1 VAPLAPERLEERLM
15 ASVKLQFEERVLKEW
30 PADLML
36 TIGRLPD
43 NDVVIDNPAVSS
55 HHACIFRDGA
65 DWVIEDLDSK
75 NGTFVNGKRTA
86 RQVLQHGDVLLVGKH
101 TLLFDQHA
109 AGAPATEEKGP
120 SLPALGDTIYLDTSQ
135 HRVLLS
141 TMGEGADGAAAHARA
156 TEPAVL
162 RVVKGKLDSDE
173 YPLTART
180 SLVGK
185 AECAAV
191 RLRGWFKPKVAIAV
205 ARNADGYVVTPLGAK
220 AFVNGNQVRQRQR
233 LRSGDTLLVSGV
245 TFEFHQPGNGN
256 GNGNGRAG

>member
-55 HHACIFRDGA
+55 HHACLFRDG
-65 DWVIEDLDSK
+65 DSWVIEDLDSK
-75 NGTFVNGKRTA
+75 NGTFVNDKRVG
-86 RQVLQHGDVLLVGKH
+86 RHVLRHGDVLLVGKH
-101 TLLFDQHA
+101 TLMFDQHA
-109 AGAPATEEKGP
+109 AGAPAAEHTGP

-141 TMGEGADGAAAHARA
+141 TMGEAAAEAPAAQDRPW
-156 TEPAVL
+156 EPAVL
-162 RVVKGKLDSDE
+162 RVVKGRLDADE

-191 RLRGWFKPKVAIAV
+191 RLRGWFKPKVAVAV
-205 ARNADGYVVTPLGAK
+205 ARSGDGYVVTPLGAK
-220 AFVNGNQVRQRQR
+220 AFVNGHPVQQRHK
-233 LRSGDTLLVSGV
+233 LRSGDKLSVSGI
-245 TFEFHQPGNGN
+245 TFEFHH
-256 GNGNGRAG
+256 AT

>member
-15 ASVKLQFEERVLKEW
+15 ASVKLQFEERVMKEW

-55 HHACIFRDGA
+55 HHACVFRDG
-65 DWVIEDLDSK
+65 DNWVVEDLDSK
-75 NGTFVNGKRTA
+75 NGTFVNGKRVA
-86 RQVLQHGDVLLVGKH
+86 RQVLQHADVLLIGKH
-101 TLLFDQHA
+101 TLMFDQHA
-109 AGAPATEEKGP
+109 AGAPASEHTGP

-141 TMGEGADGAAAHARA
+141 TMGENADGAGAPGRTAD
-156 TEPAVL
+156 PAVL
-162 RVVKGKLDSDE
+162 RVVKGKLDSEE

-191 RLRGWFKPKVAIAV
+191 RLRGWFKPKVALAV
-205 ARNADGYVVTPLGAK
+205 ARNGDGYVVTPLGAK
-220 AFVNGNQVRQRQR
+220 AFVNGNQVQQRQR
-233 LRSGDTLLVSGV
+233 LRSGDTLSVSGI
-245 TFEFHQPGNGN
+245 TFEFHQPGNG
-256 GNGNGRAG
+256 RSS

>member
-55 HHACIFRDGA
+55 HHACVFRDGD

-75 NGTFVNGKRTA
+75 NGTFVNGKRVA

-101 TLLFDQHA
+101 TLMFDQHA
-109 AGAPATEEKGP
+109 AGAPAAEHTGP

-141 TMGEGADGAAAHARA
+141 TMGDAAGDAAGQGRPA
-156 TEPAVL
+156 EPAVL
-162 RVVKGKLDSDE
+162 RVVRGKLDAEE
-173 YPLTART
+173 YLLTART

-191 RLRGWFKPKVAIAV
+191 RLRGWFKPKVALAV
-205 ARNADGYVVTPLGAK
+205 ARNGDGYVVTPLGAK
-220 AFVNGNQVRQRQR
+220 AFVNGNQVQQRHR
-233 LRSGDTLLVSGV
+233 LRSGDKLSVSGV
-245 TFEFHQPGNGN
+245 TFEFHQSK
-256 GNGNGRAG
+256 

>member
-55 HHACIFRDGA
+55 HHACLFRDGN

-75 NGTFVNGKRTA
+75 NGTFVNGKRVA
-86 RQVLQHGDVLLVGKH
+86 RHVLQHGAVLLIGKH
-101 TLLFDQHA
+101 TLVFDQHA
-109 AGAPATEEKGP
+109 AGAPAPEHTGP

-141 TMGEGADGAAAHARA
+141 TVGDAAAAAPAAQHRPS
-156 TEPAVL
+156 EPAVL
-162 RVVKGKLDSDE
+162 RVVKGKLDADE

-205 ARNADGYVVTPLGAK
+205 ARNGDGYVVTPLGAK
-220 AFVNGNQVRQRQR
+220 AFVNGQQVQQRHK
-233 LRSGDTLLVSGV
+233 LRSGDKLSVSGV
-245 TFEFHQPGNGN
+245 TFEFHHS
-256 GNGNGRAG
+256 A